1 MPDDLKQEIEAG
13 VKEVREAVAAE
24 DSGRIKTA
32 LDSLQQSMT
41 KLGQHV
47 YGQSDEQPKGP
58 DDEPPAQ
65 DAGGD
70 GPAGEKP
77 DGTVDGEYREL

>member
-1 MPDDLKQEIEAG
+1 
-13 VKEVREAVAAE
+13 
-24 DSGRIKTA
+24 
-32 LDSLQQSMT
+32 MT

-47 YGQSDEQPKGP
+47 YSQSDEQPKGP
-58 DDEPPAQ
+58 DGEPPPQ

-70 GPAGEKP
+70 GPAGDKP